1 MKYNTPIMG
10 FVIGL
15 LLPLVGMFIVY
26 LVWGEHQSVGAFAR
40 IVAAQKGMSAKVVLL
55 GVLINLIPFA
65 YCNIKRLDYTMRGI
79 FTATML
85 YAMLV
90 VLIKFVW

>member
-1 MKYNTPIMG
+1 MKRNTPILG
-10 FVIGL
+10 FIIGL
-15 LLPLVGMFIVY
+15 LLPLAGMFVVY
-26 LVWGEHQSVGAFAR
+26 LVWGEHQGIGEFAR

-65 YCNIKRLDYTMRGI
+65 YCNIKRLDYTMKGI
-79 FTATML
+79 FIATML
-85 YAMLV
+85 YALLV